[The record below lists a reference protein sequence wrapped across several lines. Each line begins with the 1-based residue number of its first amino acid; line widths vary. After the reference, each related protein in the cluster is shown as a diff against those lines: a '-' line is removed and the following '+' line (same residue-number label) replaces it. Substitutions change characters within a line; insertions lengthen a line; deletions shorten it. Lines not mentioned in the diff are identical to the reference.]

1 MQVTTRVRESR
12 FSSRTDSLPANLDL
26 VVLARQFQNQ
36 FVEVRVRDATF
47 PANHFPDLAFSVCL
61 YVLTLCVLTVEEE
74 RNEDGKDLF
83 SRMTEGLCQ
92 DHPLNPKTPTPNP

>member
-12 FSSRTDSLPANLDL
+12 FYSRTDSLPANLDL

-74 RNEDGKDLF
+74 RKRPVFEND
-83 SRMTEGLCQ
+83 RGLV
-92 DHPLNPKTPTPNP
+92 PRPPPKP